1 MTRSIRDVL
10 EVVTAI
16 LLGLVSVATA
26 LGAYQASVW
35 AGQAG
40 ELGAVSQQLRDRNL
54 SEALTSQLIFTDDGG
69 KLLDLVGLDSE
80 ITLYPER
87 EPQLRR
93 EQDVLLE
100 SSSPELAEAWRTWV
114 EEGYPDDLVPMQ
126 TPEYEA
132 ALFAPAQS
140 MQYVSFVTDRAAERV
155 GERSGQ
161 VTVAAV
167 LFAIALLLLGVAGV
181 NQSWRVAAM
190 LSGGAAIAFL
200 IGVVIVL
207 LAVV

>member
-35 AGQAG
+35 AGQAS

-80 ITLYPER
+80 ITLYPDR

-100 SSSPELAEAWRTWV
+100 SSSPELADAWTTWV
-114 EEGYPDDLVPMQ
+114 AAGYPDDLVPMQ

-155 GERSGQ
+155 GEKSGQ
-161 VTVAAV
+161 VTLAAV

-181 NQSWRVAAM
+181 NQSWRVAAV

-200 IGVVIVL
+200 VGVVIVL